1 MNSNVQLFS
10 GTWHVGHVPQAYY
23 NGYMQFTSIRRGD
36 RAPEVQLTR
45 DFLYVIC
52 PTSQVP
58 LSLAVMCASAKHSP
72 SNPAALPL
80 A

>member
-1 MNSNVQLFS
+1 MFS
-10 GTWHVGHVPQAYY
+10 CSMGPGMLDMFRKPTTMATCSSLALGVATGL
-23 NGYMQFTSIRRGD
+23 R
-36 RAPEVQLTR
+36 EVQLTR